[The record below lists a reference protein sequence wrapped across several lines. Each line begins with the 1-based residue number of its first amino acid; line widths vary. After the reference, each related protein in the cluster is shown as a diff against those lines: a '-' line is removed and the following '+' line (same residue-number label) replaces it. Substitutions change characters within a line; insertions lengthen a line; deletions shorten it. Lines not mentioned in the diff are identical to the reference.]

1 MSSRAYLV
9 DLIHSIGEKT
19 ALEDHLIEKLPD
31 HPELRELIERVANL
45 RRSQMNQLLTFG
57 ENPNPDYWCA
67 FKHAVKAWTLDCEV
81 YEATLDKESYE
92 NMVKSADEFA
102 SIISLFLGMEFES
115 CARCL
120 ADKLLVKQI
129 TKGEDNGSKDSTSL
143 NLDGKEG

>member
-31 HPELRELIERVANL
+31 HPELRELIEKVANL
-45 RRSQMNQLLTFG
+45 RRSQMNQLLASG
-57 ENPNPDYWCA
+57 ENPNPDWWCA

-81 YEATLDKESYE
+81 YEATLNEESFE
-92 NMVKSADEFA
+92 NMVESSNVLA
-102 SIISLFLGMEFES
+102 SMISLFLGMEFET

-120 ADKLLVKQI
+120 YDKLLVKQI
-129 TKGEDNGSKDSTSL
+129 TKKENKD
-143 NLDGKEG
+143 E

>member
-31 HPELRELIERVANL
+31 HPELKDTIKKVADL
-45 RRSQMNQLLTFG
+45 RRSQMNQLLASG
-57 ENPNPDYWCA
+57 EKPNPEYWCA

-92 NMVKSADEFA
+92 NMINSSEELA
-102 SIISLFLGMEFES
+102 IMTSLFLGMEFET

-120 ADKLLVKQI
+120 YDKLLVKQLE
-129 TKGEDNGSKDSTSL
+129 K
-143 NLDGKEG
+143 

>member
-31 HPELRELIERVANL
+31 HPVLKDIIKKVADL
-45 RRSQMNQLLTFG
+45 RRSQMNQLLASG
-57 ENPNPDYWCA
+57 EKPNPDWWCA

-92 NMVKSADEFA
+92 NMINSAEELA
-102 SIISLFLGMEFES
+102 VMTSLFLGMEFET

-120 ADKLLVKQI
+120 YDKLLVKQLE
-129 TKGEDNGSKDSTSL
+129 K
-143 NLDGKEG
+143 

>member
-31 HPELRELIERVANL
+31 HPELKELIKKVANL
-45 RRSQMNQLLTFG
+45 RRSQMNQLLASG
-57 ENPNPDYWCA
+57 EKPNPDWWCA

-81 YEATLDKESYE
+81 YEATLDKESYD
-92 NMVKSADEFA
+92 NMVKSSNHLAEMT
-102 SIISLFLGMEFES
+102 SLFLGMEFET

-120 ADKLLVKQI
+120 YDKLLVKQLE
-129 TKGEDNGSKDSTSL
+129 K
-143 NLDGKEG
+143 

>member
-31 HPELRELIERVANL
+31 HPELKELIKKVADL
-45 RRSQMNQLLTFG
+45 RRSQMNQLLASG
-57 ENPNPDYWCA
+57 EKPNPDWWCA

-81 YEATLDKESYE
+81 YEATLDEESYD
-92 NMVKSADEFA
+92 NMVKSSNHLAEMT
-102 SIISLFLGMEFES
+102 SLFLGMEFET

-120 ADKLLVKQI
+120 YDKLLVKQLE
-129 TKGEDNGSKDSTSL
+129 K
-143 NLDGKEG
+143 

>member
-31 HPELRELIERVANL
+31 HPELRDTIKKVADL
-45 RRSQMNQLLTFG
+45 RRSQMNQLLASG
-57 ENPNPDYWCA
+57 EKPNPDWWCA

-81 YEATLDKESYE
+81 YEATLDKESYD
-92 NMVKSADEFA
+92 NMINSSEVLAEMT
-102 SIISLFLGMEFES
+102 SLFLGMEFET

-120 ADKLLVKQI
+120 YDKLLVKQLE
-129 TKGEDNGSKDSTSL
+129 K
-143 NLDGKEG
+143 

>member
-31 HPELRELIERVANL
+31 HPELKNTIKKVADL
-45 RRSQMNQLLTFG
+45 RRFQMNQLLASG
-57 ENPNPDYWCA
+57 EKPNPDWWCA

-81 YEATLDKESYE
+81 YEATLDKESYD
-92 NMVKSADEFA
+92 NMINSSEVLAEMT
-102 SIISLFLGMEFES
+102 SLFLGMEFET

-120 ADKLLVKQI
+120 YDKLLVKQLE
-129 TKGEDNGSKDSTSL
+129 K
-143 NLDGKEG
+143 

>member
-31 HPELRELIERVANL
+31 HPELKELIKKVADL
-45 RRSQMNQLLTFG
+45 RRSQMNQLLASG
-57 ENPNPDYWCA
+57 EKPNPDWWCA

-81 YEATLDKESYE
+81 YEATLDKESYD
-92 NMVKSADEFA
+92 NMIKSSNHLAE
-102 SIISLFLGMEFES
+102 ITSLFLGMEFET

-120 ADKLLVKQI
+120 YDKLLVKQLE
-129 TKGEDNGSKDSTSL
+129 K
-143 NLDGKEG
+143 

>member
-31 HPELRELIERVANL
+31 HPESKELIENVADF
-45 RRSQMNQLLTFG
+45 RRSQMNQLLASG
-57 ENPNPDYWCA
+57 EKPNPDWWCA

-81 YEATLDKESYE
+81 YEATLDKESYD
-92 NMVKSADEFA
+92 NMVKSSNHLAEMT
-102 SIISLFLGMEFES
+102 SLFLGMEFET

-120 ADKLLVKQI
+120 YDKLLVKQLE
-129 TKGEDNGSKDSTSL
+129 K
-143 NLDGKEG
+143 

>member
-31 HPELRELIERVANL
+31 HPELKELIKKVADL
-45 RRSQMNQLLTFG
+45 RRSQMNQLLASG
-57 ENPNPDYWCA
+57 EKPNPDWWCA

-81 YEATLDKESYE
+81 YEATLDKESYD
-92 NMVKSADEFA
+92 NMVKSSNHLAE
-102 SIISLFLGMEFES
+102 ITSLFLGMEFET

-120 ADKLLVKQI
+120 YDKLLVKQLE
-129 TKGEDNGSKDSTSL
+129 K
-143 NLDGKEG
+143 

>member
-31 HPELRELIERVANL
+31 HPELKELIEKVADL
-45 RRSQMNQLLTFG
+45 RRSQMNQLLSSG
-57 ENPNPDYWCA
+57 EKPNPDWWCA

-81 YEATLDKESYE
+81 YEATLDKESYD
-92 NMVKSADEFA
+92 NMIKSSNYLAEMT
-102 SIISLFLGMEFES
+102 SLFLGMEFET

-120 ADKLLVKQI
+120 YDKLLVKQLE
-129 TKGEDNGSKDSTSL
+129 K
-143 NLDGKEG
+143 

>member
-31 HPELRELIERVANL
+31 HPELKELIKKVADL
-45 RRSQMNQLLTFG
+45 RRSQMNQLLASG
-57 ENPNPDYWCA
+57 EKPNPDWWCA

-81 YEATLDKESYE
+81 YEATLDKESYD
-92 NMVKSADEFA
+92 NMIKSSNYLAEMT
-102 SIISLFLGMEFES
+102 SLFLGMEFET

-120 ADKLLVKQI
+120 YDKLLVKQLE
-129 TKGEDNGSKDSTSL
+129 K
-143 NLDGKEG
+143 